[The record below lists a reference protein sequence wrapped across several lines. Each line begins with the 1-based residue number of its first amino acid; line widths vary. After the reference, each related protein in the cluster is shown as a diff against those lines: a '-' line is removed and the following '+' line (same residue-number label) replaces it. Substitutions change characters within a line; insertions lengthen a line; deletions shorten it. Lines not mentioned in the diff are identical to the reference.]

1 MPPLPNKADYVSR
14 VVLPVILAVG
24 LFSITAPNAWAQSD
38 HAKPDVPST
47 ISKVATGEHPAA
59 SAATPAAKH
68 PAPKAKK
75 HATAKKTD
83 SKGPAKGSS
92 PFSELAI
99 GQGKGPVS
107 VTSDKLSLDYKGNT
121 VVFTGHVRALQTG
134 GGQLT
139 CDNLKVAYGKQFRD
153 ITEMIADGNVRLSE
167 GTRWVTGD
175 HAVMNQVTHT
185 VVMTGSPV
193 VHDGNDQITGSKITV
208 HLDTGKSVVEN
219 AHAVI
224 FPKQSQRTDNVAA
237 GNP

>member
-1 MPPLPNKADYVSR
+1 MSR
-14 VVLPVILAVG
+14 VVLPVVLAIG
-24 LFSITAPNAWAQSD
+24 LFSITVPNAWAQSD
-38 HAKPDVPST
+38 NAKPDVRST
-47 ISKVATGEHPAA
+47 ISKVAAAEHPAA
-59 SAATPAAKH
+59 SAAKH
-68 PAPKAKK
+68 PVPKAKQ
-75 HATAKKTD
+75 HATAKKTE
-83 SKGPAKGSS
+83 SKSPAKGSS

-99 GQGKGPVS
+99 GQGKGPVTVS
-107 VTSDKLSLDYKGNT
+107 SDKLSLDYKGKT

-139 CDNLKVAYGKQFRD
+139 CDKLRVAYAKQFRD

-185 VVMTGSPV
+185 VVLTGSPV
-193 VHDGNDQITGSKITV
+193 VHDGDDQITGSKITV